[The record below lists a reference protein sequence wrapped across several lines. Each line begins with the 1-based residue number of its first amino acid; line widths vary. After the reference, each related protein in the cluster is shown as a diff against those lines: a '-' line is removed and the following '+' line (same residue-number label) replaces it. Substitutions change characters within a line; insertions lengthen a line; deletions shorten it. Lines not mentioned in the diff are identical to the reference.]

1 MFFQLIIVIGLE
13 IDEDLLRFNFM
24 NVFSISILRLNIL
37 IYFLGLNLIFV
48 LLII

>member
-1 MFFQLIIVIGLE
+1 MVLQLIIVIGLE

-24 NVFSISILRLNIL
+24 NVFSICILRLNIL
-37 IYFLGLNLIFV
+37 IYFFGLNLFYV

>member
-1 MFFQLIIVIGLE
+1 MFFQLIIVTGLE

>member
-1 MFFQLIIVIGLE
+1 MVLQLIIVIGLE